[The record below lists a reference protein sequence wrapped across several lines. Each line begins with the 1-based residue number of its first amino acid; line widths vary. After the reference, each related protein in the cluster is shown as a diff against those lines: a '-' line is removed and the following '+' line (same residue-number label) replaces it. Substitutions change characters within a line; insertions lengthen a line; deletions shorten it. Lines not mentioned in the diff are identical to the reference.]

1 VSVAKKFQQL
11 RADAFE
17 QKAERQERKARNP
30 LRRTVH
36 HKNVADEYRRRADQL
51 REKVAA

>member
-1 VSVAKKFQQL
+1 VSIVKQFQRF

-17 QKAERQERKARNP
+17 HKAERQERKACNP

-51 REKVAA
+51 REKAA